1 MLKILANN
9 FLGKTPPWYKLTLLA
24 FLALNPLVF
33 HFVSPFAAGWLLLTE
48 FVFTLALALKCY
60 PIPSGGLLAL
70 EAVLIGMT
78 TPEGIYKEVAGNL
91 PTLLLLIFMVAGVYY
106 VKDVFFIVFTKTFVS
121 IRKKYV
127 LSFMFF
133 LISAIVSAF
142 LDALTLMAVI
152 IAACSNFYAIYHRHQ
167 VASRLFEGGEEK
179 IRMTEQELEEFCGFL
194 RNLVMHGAVGT
205 VMGGAMTLV
214 GEPQNM
220 MIGTLAGWSFMDF
233 FFHCSRISLPV
244 MVVALIVC
252 PLLEIFKFPGFGY
265 SLPENARQAIL
276 DNYTKKSREI
286 DRQTKILYAIQGT
299 ATVLLILA
307 LAFHMAEVGLVGIA
321 LIVLLAAFT
330 GMIKEHDFVEAF
342 NHAMPFV
349 TLLAVF
355 FAILAVVHDQHLVAP
370 LSAWVFT
377 FQGKAQLLALYFVN
391 GTLSFVSDNVFIATV
406 FINEMHKAF
415 QAGAFSHEWF
425 DKLAVVVNMGTN
437 IPAMATPN
445 GHAALLFL
453 LTSSLAPMIK
463 LSYMQML
470 KLALPYTLAMSLTGG
485 LAVYFWL

>member
-1 MLKILANN
+1 
-9 FLGKTPPWYKLTLLA
+9 
-24 FLALNPLVF
+24 
-33 HFVSPFAAGWLLLTE
+33 
-48 FVFTLALALKCY
+48 
-60 PIPSGGLLAL
+60 
-70 EAVLIGMT
+70 
-78 TPEGIYKEVAGNL
+78 
-91 PTLLLLIFMVAGVYY
+91 
-106 VKDVFFIVFTKTFVS
+106 VFFVIFTKIFIS

-133 LISAIVSAF
+133 LISAVVSAF

-167 VASRLFEGGEEK
+167 VAGRLFEGGEEK

-194 RNLVMHGAVGT
+194 RNIVMHGAVGT

-220 MIGTLAGWSFMDF
+220 MISTITGWSFMGF
-233 FFHCSRISLPV
+233 FYHCSPISLPV
-244 MVVALIVC
+244 MAVGLILC
-252 PLLEIFKFPGFGY
+252 PLLEIFKCPGFGY
-265 SLPENARQAIL
+265 QLPENARLAIL
-276 DNYTKKSREI
+276 ENYTKKSLQI
-286 DRQTKILYAIQGT
+286 DKQTKLLYVIQGT
-299 ATVLLILA
+299 ATVLLVLA
-307 LAFHMAEVGLVGIA
+307 LAFHVAEVGLIGIA
-321 LIVLLAAFT
+321 LIVLLAALT
-330 GMIKEHDFVEAF
+330 GMTKEHDFVEAF

-391 GTLSFVSDNVFIATV
+391 GTLSFVSDNVFVATV
-406 FINEMHKAF
+406 FINEMHSAF
-415 QAGAFSHEWF
+415 QAGAFSSEWF

-463 LSYMQML
+463 LSYMRML
-470 KLALPYTLAMSLTGG
+470 KLALPYTLAMSITGG